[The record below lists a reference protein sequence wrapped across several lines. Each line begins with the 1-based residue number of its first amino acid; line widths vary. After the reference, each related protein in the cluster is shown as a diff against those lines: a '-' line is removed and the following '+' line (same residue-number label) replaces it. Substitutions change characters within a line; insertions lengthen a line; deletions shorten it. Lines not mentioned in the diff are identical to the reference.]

1 MRQIIIMLGAAFLLG
16 ACQTPCPA
24 PQAEPRTARFA
35 CADGSTLTVT
45 FTRVPDEARVEEEGY
60 TALVLPAR
68 IVGSGYRYTA
78 GEAELRGRAEE
89 ITWTRPGALETV
101 CRQTP

>member
-1 MRQIIIMLGAAFLLG
+1 MRQITIMLGAALLLG

-35 CADGSTLTVT
+35 CENGSTLTVT
-45 FTRVPDEARVEEEGY
+45 FTRAPDAARVEEEGF

-68 IVGSGYRYTA
+68 IVGSGYRYTT
-78 GEAELRGRAEE
+78 EDAELRGRGDELF
-89 ITWTRPGALETV
+89 WTRPGAVETA
-101 CRQTP
+101 CRQVR

>member
-1 MRQIIIMLGAAFLLG
+1 MRQIITVLGAAMLLG

-35 CADGSTLTVT
+35 CEDGSTLTVT
-45 FTRVPDEARVEEEGY
+45 FTRMPDAARVEEEGY

-68 IVGSGYRYTA
+68 IVGSGYRYTV
-78 GEAELRGRAEE
+78 EDAELRGRGEE
-89 ITWTRPGALETV
+89 LFWTRPGGVETS
-101 CRQTP
+101 CRQMP